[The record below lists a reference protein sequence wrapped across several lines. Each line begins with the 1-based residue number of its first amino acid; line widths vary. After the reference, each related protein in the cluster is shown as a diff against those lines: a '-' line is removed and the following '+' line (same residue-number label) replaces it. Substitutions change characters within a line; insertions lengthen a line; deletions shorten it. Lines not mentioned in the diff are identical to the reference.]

1 MAQGFGVKT
10 NERPGTRSV
19 VRYARFSAFK
29 ARPVLD
35 LIRSRAVADAD
46 EILQFTPRAAAVVI
60 RKCLASAVA
69 NAQHND
75 ELDPDELYVSAC
87 FADEGPTLR
96 RFRPRARGRAT
107 RIRKRTCHVTV
118 IVSRM
123 PEEMLERH
131 RRRQEGMAAAA
142 TRGRRG
148 RDAAATRRE
157 RVRRSRGQEESPPAT
172 EDVDQAPDAAQAP
185 AGAADETGSVAE
197 GRAGEAEGRGAQDDI
212 AEGRTDEAAPSGADD
227 TAEDTEQPEIE
238 DVDQGPD
245 AAQAPAG
252 AADETG
258 SVAEGRAGEAEGR
271 VAQDDTADEAT
282 ERSEEAEEEE

>member
-1 MAQGFGVKT
+1 MAQATQAFGLKT

-35 LIRSRAVADAD
+35 LIRGQAVGDAD

-75 ELDPDELYVSAC
+75 ELDPDDLYVSAC

-107 RIRKRTCHVTV
+107 RIRKRTCHITV

-123 PEEMLERH
+123 PEEMLERQ
-131 RRRQEGMAAAA
+131 RRRQEAHAPAA

-148 RDAAATRRE
+148 RDAAAARRE
-157 RVRRSRGQEESPPAT
+157 RVRRSRRGQEAAETAVDEPPAPADDT
-172 EDVDQAPDAAQAP
+172 DTDAGEQEAQPESLAGEEIVDHELETQDPVSEAADAP
-185 AGAADETGSVAE
+185 AGAAEETSSVAD
-197 GRAGEAEGRGAQDDI
+197 GGAGEAE
-212 AEGRTDEAAPSGADD
+212 PSGADD
-227 TAEDTEQPEIE
+227 MEP
-238 DVDQGPD
+238 G
-245 AAQAPAG
+245 
-252 AADETG
+252 
-258 SVAEGRAGEAEGR
+258 
-271 VAQDDTADEAT
+271 
-282 ERSEEAEEEE
+282 ERSEHGSEEK

>member
-1 MAQGFGVKT
+1 MAPAFGVKT

-35 LIRSRAVADAD
+35 LIRGRAVADAD
-46 EILQFTPRAAAVVI
+46 EILQFTPRAAAVVV

-75 ELDPDELYVSAC
+75 ELDPDDLYVSAC

-123 PEEMLERH
+123 PEEMLERQ
-131 RRRQEGMAAAA
+131 RRKQEAQAPAA

-148 RDAAATRRE
+148 RDAAAARRE
-157 RVRRSRGQEESPPAT
+157 RVRRSRGQEGPTTPEESAVEEMPEQPS
-172 EDVDQAPDAAQAP
+172 DAAGLRAGSEPRAGRAP
-185 AGAADETGSVAE
+185 AGSSWVW
-197 GRAGEAEGRGAQDDI
+197 GAF
-212 AEGRTDEAAPSGADD
+212 A
-227 TAEDTEQPEIE
+227 
-238 DVDQGPD
+238 
-245 AAQAPAG
+245 
-252 AADETG
+252 
-258 SVAEGRAGEAEGR
+258 
-271 VAQDDTADEAT
+271 
-282 ERSEEAEEEE
+282 

>member
-1 MAQGFGVKT
+1 MAQAFGLKT
-10 NERPGTRSV
+10 NERPGTRAV

-35 LIRSRAVADAD
+35 LIRGQAVAEAD

-75 ELDPDELYVSAC
+75 ELDPDDLYVSAC

-123 PEEMLERH
+123 PEEMLERQ
-131 RRRQEGMAAAA
+131 RRKQEAQAPAA

-148 RDAAATRRE
+148 RDAAAARRE
-157 RVRRSRGQEESPPAT
+157 RVRRSRGQEEEPTT
-172 EDVDQAPDAAQAP
+172 EDAVVEEEATSLAEAEPEQAPEAAQAP
-185 AGAADETGSVAE
+185 AEAADETGSVAE
-197 GRAGEAEGRGAQDDI
+197 GRAGE
-212 AEGRTDEAAPSGADD
+212 P
-227 TAEDTEQPEIE
+227 
-238 DVDQGPD
+238 
-245 AAQAPAG
+245 
-252 AADETG
+252 
-258 SVAEGRAGEAEGR
+258 EGR
-271 VAQDDTADEAT
+271 VAQDNTDDEAP
-282 ERSEEAEEEE
+282 ERSEEAEE

>member
-1 MAQGFGVKT
+1 MAPAFGVKT

-35 LIRSRAVADAD
+35 LIRGRAVADAD
-46 EILQFTPRAAAVVI
+46 EILQFTPRAAAVVV

-118 IVSRM
+118 IVGRM
-123 PEEMLERH
+123 PEAMLERQ
-131 RRRQEGMAAAA
+131 RRKQEAQAPAA

-148 RDAAATRRE
+148 RDAAAAAARSAAPREKRRE
-157 RVRRSRGQEESPPAT
+157 EEPTTTT
-172 EDVDQAPDAAQAP
+172 EPT
-185 AGAADETGSVAE
+185 GA
-197 GRAGEAEGRGAQDDI
+197 GRGRGSRCRR
-212 AEGRTDEAAPSGADD
+212 GRRRARSHLTRG
-227 TAEDTEQPEIE
+227 
-238 DVDQGPD
+238 G
-245 AAQAPAG
+245 G
-252 AADETG
+252 RG
-258 SVAEGRAGEAEGR
+258 SSHRGRGCSLRGGR
-271 VAQDDTADEAT
+271 
-282 ERSEEAEEEE
+282 R

>member
-1 MAQGFGVKT
+1 MAQAFGVKT
-10 NERPGTRSV
+10 NERPGTRAV

-35 LIRSRAVADAD
+35 LIRGRAVADAD

-75 ELDPDELYVSAC
+75 EIDPDDLYVSAC

-118 IVSRM
+118 IVGRM

-131 RRRQEGMAAAA
+131 RRRQAAQAPAA

-148 RDAAATRRE
+148 RDAAAARRE
-157 RVRRSRGQEESPPAT
+157 RVRRSRRQEEPAT
-172 EDVDQAPDAAQAP
+172 E
-185 AGAADETGSVAE
+185 T
-197 GRAGEAEGRGAQDDI
+197 EATEP
-212 AEGRTDEAAPSGADD
+212 TDEAPETPPEDELASESPLEGAEQRKLEEEGEETPEPSD
-227 TAEDTEQPEIE
+227 ED
-238 DVDQGPD
+238 
-245 AAQAPAG
+245 
-252 AADETG
+252 
-258 SVAEGRAGEAEGR
+258 
-271 VAQDDTADEAT
+271 
-282 ERSEEAEEEE
+282 EEA